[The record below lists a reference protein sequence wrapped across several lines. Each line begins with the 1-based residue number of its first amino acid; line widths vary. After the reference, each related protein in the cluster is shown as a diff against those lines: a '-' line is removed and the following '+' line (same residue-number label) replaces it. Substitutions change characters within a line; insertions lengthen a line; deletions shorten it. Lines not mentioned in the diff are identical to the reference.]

1 MECVFRVRA
10 LAVLSATVLGVAG
23 ALAGCSYSQPAKPVE
38 EPVGL
43 ALDAPRVT
51 LLEPG
56 DGAGQVLAFKDLD
69 ATQELTYEVATG
81 FDQQLRKDGSAAPSP
96 EAQDKVTLPL
106 QASVEAATEN
116 VEGQLPASRNAF
128 VTVGKP
134 EADGPD
140 VSSAEGFQFGWRGTD
155 TGQMNSLRLAAPQA
169 ATDQARSTV
178 ERAITSLTSLPIVF
192 PDEEIGPG
200 ATWVV
205 ESRVTGESTLLQTTT
220 YTLDKLDGD
229 IAELSVKIEQRP
241 SLGALSFDGADAP
254 EELRGKELKVTDHTS
269 TSEGSVTVDLTKP
282 LPTAGDVSV
291 TTAISYGAEGSDL
304 RVVQTSATE
313 MEFTTE

>member
-1 MECVFRVRA
+1 M
-10 LAVLSATVLGVAG
+10 
-23 ALAGCSYSQPAKPVE
+23 
-38 EPVGL
+38 GL
-43 ALDAPRVT
+43 ALDAPRLT

-56 DGAGQVLAFKDLD
+56 DGAGRVLAYKDLD
-69 ATQELTYEVATG
+69 ASQELTYEVATG
-81 FDQQLRKDGSAAPSP
+81 FDQQLRKDGSSAPLP

-134 EADGPD
+134 EADGAD

>member
-1 MECVFRVRA
+1 M
-10 LAVLSATVLGVAG
+10 
-23 ALAGCSYSQPAKPVE
+23 
-38 EPVGL
+38 GL

-69 ATQELTYEVATG
+69 ATQALTYEVATG

-134 EADGPD
+134 EADGAD

>member
-1 MECVFRVRA
+1 M
-10 LAVLSATVLGVAG
+10 
-23 ALAGCSYSQPAKPVE
+23 
-38 EPVGL
+38 GL
-43 ALDAPRVT
+43 ALDAPRLT

-56 DGAGQVLAFKDLD
+56 DGAGRVLAYKDLD
-69 ATQELTYEVATG
+69 ASQELTYEVATG
-81 FDQQLRKDGSAAPSP
+81 FDQQLRKDGSSAPLP

-134 EADGPD
+134 EADGAD

-241 SLGALSFDGADAP
+241 SLGALSFDGADTP

>member
-1 MECVFRVRA
+1 M
-10 LAVLSATVLGVAG
+10 
-23 ALAGCSYSQPAKPVE
+23 
-38 EPVGL
+38 GL

-56 DGAGQVLAFKDLD
+56 DGAGQVLAYKDLD
-69 ATQELTYEVATG
+69 ASQELTYEVATG

-134 EADGPD
+134 EADGAD

>member
-1 MECVFRVRA
+1 MFRVRA

-23 ALAGCSYSQPAKPVE
+23 ALSGCSYSQPAKPVE

-56 DGAGQVLAFKDLD
+56 EGAGTVLAYKDLD
-69 ATQELTYEVATG
+69 ASQELTYEVATG
-81 FDQQLRKDGSAAPSP
+81 FDQQLRKDGSTAPSP
-96 EAQDKVTLPL
+96 ATKDKVTLPL

-134 EADGPD
+134 EADGTD
-140 VSSAEGFQFGWRGTD
+140 VTSAEGFQFGWRGTD

>member
-1 MECVFRVRA
+1 MFRVRA
-10 LAVLSATVLGVAG
+10 LAVLSASVLGVAG

-134 EADGPD
+134 EADGAD

-241 SLGALSFDGADAP
+241 SLGALSFDGADTP

>member
-1 MECVFRVRA
+1 MFRVRA

-23 ALAGCSYSQPAKPVE
+23 ALSGCSYSQPAKPVE

-56 DGAGQVLAFKDLD
+56 DGAGQVLAYKDLD
-69 ATQELTYEVATG
+69 ASQELTYEVATG

-134 EADGPD
+134 EADGAD

-192 PDEEIGPG
+192 PDEEIGLG

>member
-1 MECVFRVRA
+1 MFRVRA

-23 ALAGCSYSQPAKPVE
+23 ALSGCSYSQPAKPVE

-81 FDQQLRKDGSAAPSP
+81 FDQQLRKDGSSAPSP

-134 EADGPD
+134 EADGAD

-192 PDEEIGPG
+192 PDEEIGLG

-269 TSEGSVTVDLTKP
+269 TSEGSVTVDLAKP

-304 RVVQTSATE
+304 RVVQTSATK

>member
-1 MECVFRVRA
+1 MFRVRA

-23 ALAGCSYSQPAKPVE
+23 ALSGCSYSQPAKPVE

-56 DGAGQVLAFKDLD
+56 DGAGQVLAYKDLD
-69 ATQELTYEVATG
+69 ASQELTYEVATG

-134 EADGPD
+134 EADGAD